1 MQIGMKGSVAVL
13 LVMFFSMVLLPQA
26 VYSGEITI
34 KPGKFDH
41 FVIEMPEDVK
51 AGQEADIKLQAVD
64 SFNNVI
70 TNFGDKVKEF
80 QVHVTGSAA
89 VSPASFKS
97 SSFSSGRL
105 SLKLSGKTAES
116 VTITIREASSPI
128 PVVSKELT
136 ISPDKLHSLQIR
148 APRTVAAGEVFDLR
162 IIGKDRYNNIVHE
175 VVPGKNLNFIF
186 KGEAEPRIEMPS
198 VPDLAGGIADVR
210 LVSEKAGGVVIEVKD
225 LITGSSGV
233 SERVIVSSG
242 PVATFKVFAPREV
255 IAGET
260 FEVQIVALDR
270 YSNVVTG
277 YSTNGSGVK
286 ITTTGKINPF
296 PSSIQAY
303 EFANGQAKLDMRYDV
318 AEEIALVITENNR
331 PITAK
336 SESVNVVSPIPTK
349 YEIITPETAFAGQK
363 FKIKIIAY
371 NQLNHVIKNYNLVG
385 PDVDLTTTGTGIIT
399 PGRIPAS
406 EFINGTAVVEVNY
419 TRSESFQITAN
430 PATYDK
436 KPVVQVKKK
445 QQPAAKASHAA
456 PAKTKQ
462 TKKAKPAE
470 EKKSAPAKADSVKA
484 KSAPFEITSIS
495 IVEPKKKSNIS
506 INISNMSDAI
516 KYSVRTES
524 SGGKKW
530 IVLRIKNSMNKAGE
544 PAKIESSYV
553 GEVNIKEDSKDKNAV
568 LVQIELLKPSAFKVL
583 KEKGALTISLKR

>member
-1 MQIGMKGSVAVL
+1 MQIGAKGSVAVM
-13 LVMFFSMVLLPQA
+13 LVLFFSMILLPQA

-41 FVIEMPEDVK
+41 FIIEMPEDVK

-80 QVHVTGSAA
+80 QVQVTGSAA
-89 VSPASFKS
+89 ISPTSFKS

-116 VTITIREASSPI
+116 VTVTIREASSPI

-136 ISPDKLHSLQIR
+136 IVPDKLHSLQIR

-162 IIGKDRYNNIVHE
+162 IIGKDRHGNIVHE

-186 KGEAEPRIEMPS
+186 KGEAEPRIEMAS

-225 LITGSSGV
+225 LITGSSGI
-233 SERVIVSSG
+233 SERVMVSSG
-242 PVATFKVFAPREV
+242 PVASFKVFAPKEV

-260 FEVQIVALDR
+260 FEVQIVALDKF
-270 YSNVVTG
+270 SNVVTG

-349 YEIITPETAFAGQK
+349 YEIITPETAVAGQK

-385 PDVDLTTTGTGIIT
+385 PDVDLTTTGTGVIT

-419 TRSESFQITAN
+419 TRSESFAISAN

-445 QQPAAKASHAA
+445 QPAAKASQAA

-470 EKKSAPAKADSVKA
+470 EKKAAPAKTDSVKA
-484 KSAPFEITSIS
+484 KSAPFEISSIS

-506 INISNMSDAI
+506 INISNMSDSI

-530 IVLRIKNSMNKAGE
+530 IVLRIKNAVNKAGE

-568 LVQIELLKPSAFKVL
+568 LVHIELLKPSAFKVL
-583 KEKGALTISLKR
+583 KEKGALTVSLKR